1 MEFTVHLADALKV
14 VLVLLRVSS
23 LFAVLPVFGLK
34 SVPAK
39 FKIVAGAALSLV
51 VASGIPAGGDLV
63 VRSDFHLAYLA
74 VREVAIGLSL
84 GFVASF
90 IFSTVE
96 FGGEI
101 IGTQMG
107 FAIAN
112 IYDPITERQMSVIS
126 NFQQALFILLF
137 FAVNGHHILFGAIFR
152 SCEVLPIGGGGLD
165 FLAVRE
171 VLRLGGN
178 IFSIAVQ
185 IASPAIIMLLLTH
198 LAIGVISRTVP
209 QMNVFIISFPLTI
222 SVGVFM
228 LAITVP
234 AFVTMLQ
241 TLVGSLARDLAVVIK
256 AFA

>member
-1 MEFTVHLADALKV
+1 MSFSLHFADAFKMI
-14 VLVLLRVSS
+14 LVLLRVSS

-39 FKIVAGAALSLV
+39 FKIIAGAALSLV
-51 VASGIPAGGDLV
+51 VASGLPDTGNLV
-63 VRSDFHLAYLA
+63 VHSNFQMVFLA
-74 VREVAIGLSL
+74 VREVVIGLSL
-84 GFVASF
+84 GFIASF
-90 IFSTVE
+90 IFRAVE

-112 IYDPITERQMSVIS
+112 VYDPITERQMSVIS
-126 NFQQALFILLF
+126 NFQRALFILLF
-137 FAVNGHHILFGAIFR
+137 FTINGHHILFGAVFR
-152 SCEVLPIGGGGLD
+152 SCEVLPVGGGGLD
-165 FLAVRE
+165 FIAVRE
-171 VLRLGGN
+171 ILRLGGN
-178 IFSIAVQ
+178 IFSVAVQ

-222 SVGVFM
+222 FVGVFM
-228 LAITVP
+228 LAITMP
-234 AFVTMLQ
+234 AFVTILQ
-241 TLVGSLARDLAVVIK
+241 TLVGNLSRDLAVVIK